1 MGRAESA
8 TIPLPVLEEE
18 GEDIRYL
25 TDKLCRLCELTKP
38 IPEQDDV
45 CEDCWALRM
54 AGRAVVTC
62 PFYLFEVQ
70 DPNVPDGRVPIELC
84 YSCSFRSGW
93 TEDLGPICN
102 HPIAVDIVKRWEVE
116 LVHCPKESTLAQ
128 ESRFVPLETTCKAC
142 RWHRGELVMEAG
154 RYVYCGIPYE
164 MTVRPAE
171 KARGNRPETPSR
183 DKTEKEP
190 LAACRSRKGA

>member
-1 MGRAESA
+1 MGRLESP
-8 TIPLPVLEEE
+8 TIPLPVQEEE
-18 GEDIRYL
+18 GEEIRYL
-25 TDKLCRLCELTKP
+25 ADKLCRLCELTKP

-102 HPIAVDIVKRWEVE
+102 HPFAVDIVKRWEVE
-116 LVHCPKESTLAQ
+116 WSSSTARWNQPWRARTASCLLKQPARVADGTGASWSWKLAD
-128 ESRFVPLETTCKAC
+128 TYT
-142 RWHRGELVMEAG
+142 
-154 RYVYCGIPYE
+154 
-164 MTVRPAE
+164 
-171 KARGNRPETPSR
+171 
-183 DKTEKEP
+183 
-190 LAACRSRKGA
+190 AAFRTK